1 MNAIARTCRPKE
13 LIPIFFFSKFINFF
27 HSSFTRYHLNT
38 AARKQVDP
46 CFPAVYRLTS
56 ARVYHGKEIISTEF
70 DTQTVS
76 GGAPATGQRPW
87 SRPGAGQFHRCFV
100 PMPPPTHP
108 DGSGGV
114 SNRRPESILA
124 RRSKGAYLSGVR
136 RSHSADLL
144 AERFHGLLDDPHAP
158 IHRFLDRNKA
168 RRFLAQ
174 PKDYGKPWFGQL
186 MAGPQMLAY
195 FLQINRWMEFY
206 RVG

>member
-1 MNAIARTCRPKE
+1 M
-13 LIPIFFFSKFINFF
+13 
-27 HSSFTRYHLNT
+27 
-38 AARKQVDP
+38 
-46 CFPAVYRLTS
+46 
-56 ARVYHGKEIISTEF
+56 
-70 DTQTVS
+70 
-76 GGAPATGQRPW
+76 
-87 SRPGAGQFHRCFV
+87 
-100 PMPPPTHP
+100 
-108 DGSGGV
+108 
-114 SNRRPESILA
+114 A

-144 AERFHGLLDDPHAP
+144 AERFYGLLDDPHAP